1 VFVVPLAVFLLV
13 RLALGPLLYW
23 RRVPCG
29 AADIAGASLAG
40 MGLSHTIARG
50 VFMGLMSKQAVF
62 EITRKAAGRASRA
75 SGLAAVREEAAL
87 LAALLACIVTLAWR
101 REPGDVAIALWMG
114 VLAMQALPYAAALAC
129 AAISARGQT
138 RATRTSGTLPSSQEA
153 EQTA

>member
-1 VFVVPLAVFLLV
+1 
-13 RLALGPLLYW
+13 
-23 RRVPCG
+23 
-29 AADIAGASLAG
+29 
-40 MGLSHTIARG
+40 
-50 VFMGLMSKQAVF
+50 MGLMSKQAVF

-129 AAISARGQT
+129 AAISARGRGQLAST
-138 RATRTSGTLPSSQEA
+138 PKAGRDAREA
-153 EQTA
+153 EQAA